1 MKIRLARL
9 RNFLAERQL
18 EAVVISS
25 LQNIAYFSGFRGDDS
40 FVVVTPQQA
49 AVVTDFRY
57 IEQANKQAT
66 DCNVVEYKQSIYD
79 SIADICRMEK
89 LTKIGFEGANLSY
102 EQYSKLT
109 KAIESDAVSVDL
121 ADLREIKD
129 AGEIGKLKKAVAISD
144 AAFTRV
150 LEIIRPGMTELAVA
164 AELEDVMRRLGSER
178 PAFDTIVASGVR
190 GSLPH
195 GLATDKVIEDGDLVT
210 MDFGAVYEGY
220 HSDIT
225 RTICVGRIND
235 KQREIYNTVLEAQLL
250 GTRTVKAG
258 ISGKD
263 VDAAVRKYIIDAGY
277 GKYFGH
283 GLGHGVG
290 LAIHEQPRL
299 SPKSTCQSLVA
310 GMAVTVEPGIYL
322 PGWGGVRIEDT
333 VVVTQNGCDILTA
346 SDKRLIE
353 ITNS

>member
-1 MKIRLARL
+1 MQIRLARL
-9 RNFLAERQL
+9 RKFLEANQL

-25 LQNIAYFSGFRGDDS
+25 LQNITYFSGFRGDDS
-40 FVVVTPQQA
+40 FLLVTPQNA
-49 AVVTDFRY
+49 ALITDFRY
-57 IEQANKQAT
+57 IEQAQKQAPV
-66 DCNVVEYKQSIYD
+66 CQIVEHKGSLYEAVAALCKAQQ
-79 SIADICRMEK
+79 
-89 LTKIGFEGANLSY
+89 LTRIGFEGAYLAYN
-102 EQYSKLT
+102 QYTDLV
-109 KAIESDAVSVDL
+109 KALKMSPMPVVLE
-121 ADLREIKD
+121 DLREVKD
-129 AGEIGKLKKAVAISD
+129 ESELIKLKKAVAISD
-144 AAFTRV
+144 AAFTRA
-150 LEIIRPGMTELAVA
+150 LEILRPGITELEVA

-178 PAFDTIVASGVR
+178 PAFATIVASGVR

-195 GLATDKVIEDGDLVT
+195 GLATSKVIEAGDLVT

-225 RTICVGRIND
+225 RTVCVGASNA
-235 KQREIYNTVLEAQLL
+235 KQREIYHTVLEAQIL
-250 GTRTVKAG
+250 GTKTVKAG
-258 ISGKD
+258 LSGVE
-263 VDAAVRKYIIDAGY
+263 VDAVVRKYITDAGY

-299 SPKSTCQSLVA
+299 APKSVCQSLQA

-322 PGWGGVRIEDT
+322 PEWGGVRIEDT
-333 VVVTQNGCDILTA
+333 VIVTNDGCDILTA